1 MKQSGKNDISALVS
15 QDKTVWDYS
24 ETNQLGYGLIDAS
37 DITAGSWNGTFN
49 FNIKL
54 ENSLHTINSMGSSA
68 NDIYTKGAGNI
79 VYIP

>member
-1 MKQSGKNDISALVS
+1 MP
-15 QDKTVWDYS
+15 
-24 ETNQLGYGLIDAS
+24 